1 MSHSEQEIIPLKS
14 HSEIREG
21 PRHKDAKLRLVHF
34 HPGYLRIQADAFIHP
49 ADDSPV
55 LTGAKTA
62 AETAPGFRSW
72 SLKPKTGSVV
82 IEYDNGAIEAD
93 DLLKEIAK
101 GAGLRGIESPA
112 NRKMTREELVGGF
125 LNGVQGVNRAVSH
138 LTGDR
143 ADLRELTPL
152 ALAAASVAALILN
165 KNRALLPF
173 WGSSLYHSYRVF
185 MQWHKKEVRVREK
198 AARHEEERESA
209 ANARIEY

>member
-1 MSHSEQEIIPLKS
+1 VSYSEQETILRKS
-14 HSEIREG
+14 HSESAEG

-55 LTGAKTA
+55 LTGAKAA
-62 AETAPGFRSW
+62 AEAASGFRSW

-82 IEYDNGAIEAD
+82 VQYDPGEIEAD
-93 DLLKEIAK
+93 DLLKDIVK
-101 GAGLRGIESPA
+101 GAGLRGIEIPA
-112 NRKMTREELVGGF
+112 SRKMTREELVGGF
-125 LNGVQGVNRAVSH
+125 LNGVQGVNQAVSH

-165 KNRALLPF
+165 KNRGLLPS
-173 WGSSLYHSYRVF
+173 WGSSLYHSYRIF
-185 MQWHKKEVRVREK
+185 MQWHKKEAGVREK
-198 AARHEEERESA
+198 DARHEEQRSSGGKS
-209 ANARIEY
+209 RIE

>member
-1 MSHSEQEIIPLKS
+1 MSHSKQETALPES
-14 HSEIREG
+14 HSESRERPG
-21 PRHKDAKLRLVHF
+21 RKDAKLRLVHF
-34 HPGYLRIQADAFIHP
+34 HPGYLRIQADAFIRA

-62 AETAPGFRSW
+62 AETAHGFRSW

-82 IEYDNGAIEAD
+82 IEYDPGAIEAD

-101 GAGLRGIESPA
+101 GAGLRGIEAPA
-112 NRKMTREELVGGF
+112 SRKMTREELVGGF
-125 LNGVQGVNRAVSH
+125 LNGVQGVNQAVSH

-185 MQWHKKEVRVREK
+185 MQWHKKEVGAREK
-198 AARHEEERESA
+198 AVRHEEERRSGG
-209 ANARIEY
+209 NAPIE